1 MICKLLDISNY
12 AYIFYMISKDP
23 ESLNYNILQDSIP
36 DADDQIE
43 KYTGIVSWEYLEKH
57 FLNGSVIFVDEK
69 LDIKE
74 AGKAITDDNK
84 EKVSKWLASGDIL
97 KPGKLHA
104 EHWKKS
110 RTTFVALVISPF
122 VLVKESAKKES

>member
-1 MICKLLDISNY
+1 
-12 AYIFYMISKDP
+12 MISKDP

-36 DADDQIE
+36 DTDDQIE

-84 EKVSKWLASGDIL
+84 ETVSKD
-97 KPGKLHA
+97 
-104 EHWKKS
+104 
-110 RTTFVALVISPF
+110 F
-122 VLVKESAKKES
+122 

>member
-1 MICKLLDISNY
+1 
-12 AYIFYMISKDP
+12 MISKDP

-57 FLNGSVIFVDEK
+57 FLNDSIIYVDEK
-69 LDIKE
+69 LDIKDV
-74 AGKAITDDNK
+74 GKTIADDNK
-84 EKVSKWLASGDIL
+84 EKVSKWLASGDML

-110 RTTFVALVISPF
+110 RTNFVALVISPF
-122 VLVKESAKKES
+122 VLIKECTKKEN